1 MKRFKPSPAMAVAC
15 LALFVALAGT
25 ATAAKLITGKA
36 IKNNSISSTDIK
48 NRSLLAK
55 DFKRGQLRRGATG
68 ATGAPGPAG
77 RNGSDGFGVLRY
89 KTTAIDLEPSE
100 AGIDF
105 AVCDAGT
112 YPTGG
117 DAYVINSADESV
129 GGVVNGEGF
138 SINTTTERLSGWFAE
153 FSNTGATGNTLFV
166 DAICANASS
175 PPAPVAAAKAKAKV
189 FKR

>member
-1 MKRFKPSPAMAVAC
+1 MAVAC

-55 DFKRGQLRRGATG
+55 DFKRGLIKRGATG
-68 ATGAPGPAG
+68 ATGPAG
-77 RNGSDGFGVLRY
+77 RNGINGFGVLRY
-89 KTTAIDLEPSE
+89 KTAAVDLDPNESD
-100 AGIDF
+100 IFF

-117 DAYVINSADESV
+117 DAYVVDTAGDSV
-129 GGVVNGEGF
+129 GGVVRGEGF
-138 SINTTTERLSGWFAE
+138 SINTTTNRPSGWFGEVTNNAD
-153 FSNTGATGNTLFV
+153 SGNTLFV
-166 DAICANASS
+166 DAVCANASS
-175 PPAPVAAAKAKAKV
+175 PPAPVAAAKAKSL
-189 FKR
+189 KR